1 MPALED
7 RIRQIMA
14 DETAHLHAAP
24 DLVDRVIRASHRKRT
39 RGRIAAVAASLAVVA
54 TAPLYM
60 VAAPG
65 AVQTPVVS
73 ETPEP
78 PAIDDTPPIPSPNPS
93 FGDLG
98 DGRAFGHVRVGY
110 LPEGL
115 RWGHWSVDFGERYS
129 TSWNYDGDESGA
141 YCVQIYVYEGA
152 AVQEADDRVRE
163 YRQEG
168 EGEET
173 AVGDRTGYFVI
184 ANVGEDGMA
193 GTPTLILNMGERRRA
208 EIMFSP
214 PYAKEFDGAKAVERE
229 LIKIAEGLTADD

>member
-1 MPALED
+1 MPTLED

-14 DETAHLHAAP
+14 DETAPLHAAP
-24 DLVDRVIRASHRKRT
+24 DLVERVIRSSRRKRT

-54 TAPLYM
+54 TAPLYL

-78 PAIDDTPPIPSPNPS
+78 PAIDDTPPVPSEPPNL
-93 FGDLG
+93 GDLG
-98 DGRAFGHVRVGY
+98 DGRAFGHVKVGY
-110 LPEGL
+110 LPDGL
-115 RWGHWSVDFGERYS
+115 QWSPWSVDFGDRYS
-129 TSWNYDGDESGA
+129 TSWNKDGDASRG
-141 YCVQIYVYEGA
+141 YCVQIFVYEGA
-152 AVQEADDRVRE
+152 AVQEVEDRVRLH
-163 YRQEG
+163 RQEG

-173 AVGDRTGYFVI
+173 TVGDRTGYVVI

-193 GTPTLILNMGERRRA
+193 GTPTLILNMGEQRRA

-214 PYAKEFDGAKAVERE
+214 PYAKEFGGAKAVERE
-229 LIKIAEGLTADD
+229 LSKIAEGLTADD